1 MLTGPSSKKPAI
13 KTDKKEDHMRQ
24 FGIALLLLLC
34 IGLNTASAAVVSR
47 IAAVVNTDIIT
58 TYQLDQKLQEQL
70 AKQDT
75 QPSPAQLGALRQE
88 LLSRMIEETLV
99 QQRVKALR
107 LSVSDEEIETA
118 LLDVQQKNQLTREE
132 LEDAVTLQGMDF
144 QAYRDNLAEQ
154 ILRYKLIGEEVRSQ
168 IDVPEREIVE
178 YYRAHLDDYRLAP
191 EVHLSAITF
200 PVSGKASEQ
209 ERQKIKSVVREA
221 LERLRNN
228 EDFDQV
234 VDSYNL
240 TYGATGSDMGNV
252 AYADLNPEFLA
263 AIESVADGGYSDPVE
278 MKEAIL
284 LFRINQR
291 QAGGLR
297 QFDDVKFDI
306 YQTIMDQKTD
316 ARIKEWTKSLKTKAY
331 IDIRL

>member
-1 MLTGPSSKKPAI
+1 
-13 KTDKKEDHMRQ
+13 MRQ

-70 AKQDT
+70 AKQDK

-154 ILRYKLIGEEVRSQ
+154 ILRYTLIGEEVRSQ
-168 IDVPEREIVE
+168 VDVPEREIVE

-200 PVSGKASEQ
+200 PVSLKASEQ

-234 VDSYNL
+234 VGSYNL

-263 AIESVADGGYSDPVE
+263 AIEAVADGGYSDPVE

-291 QAGGLR
+291 HAGGLR

>member
-1 MLTGPSSKKPAI
+1 
-13 KTDKKEDHMRQ
+13 MRQ

-70 AKQDT
+70 AKQEK

-132 LEDAVTLQGMDF
+132 LEDAVTLQGMEF

-168 IDVPEREIVE
+168 VDVPEREIVE

-200 PVSGKASEQ
+200 PVSGKASDQ

-234 VDSYNL
+234 VNSYNL

-263 AIESVADGGYSDPVE
+263 AIEAVVDGGYSDPVE

>member
-1 MLTGPSSKKPAI
+1 
-13 KTDKKEDHMRQ
+13 MRQ

-70 AKQDT
+70 AKQDK

-168 IDVPEREIVE
+168 VDVPEREIVE

-263 AIESVADGGYSDPVE
+263 AIEAVVDGGYSDPVE

>member
-168 IDVPEREIVE
+168 VDVPEREIVE

-263 AIESVADGGYSDPVE
+263 AIEAVADGGYSDPVE

>member
-1 MLTGPSSKKPAI
+1 
-13 KTDKKEDHMRQ
+13 MRP
-24 FGIALLLLLC
+24 FGIALLLLLS

-70 AKQDT
+70 AKQDK

-99 QQRVKALR
+99 QQRVKALN
-107 LSVSDEEIETA
+107 LSVSEDEIETA
-118 LLDVQQKNQLTREE
+118 LLDVQEKNQLTREE
-132 LEDAVTLQGMDF
+132 LEDAVTVQGMDF
-144 QAYRDNLAEQ
+144 QAYRENLAEQ

-168 IDVPEREIVE
+168 VDVPEREIVE

-200 PVSGKASEQ
+200 PVSLKASEQ
-209 ERQKIKSVVREA
+209 ERQKINSVAREA

-263 AIESVADGGYSDPVE
+263 AIEAVADGGYSDPVE
-278 MKEAIL
+278 MKEAVL
-284 LFRINQR
+284 VFRINQR
-291 QAGGLR
+291 LAGGLR
-297 QFDDVKFDI
+297 QFDEVKFDI

>member
-1 MLTGPSSKKPAI
+1 
-13 KTDKKEDHMRQ
+13 MRL
-24 FGIALLLLLC
+24 FGMALLLLLS

-47 IAAVVNTDIIT
+47 IAAVVNKDIIT

-70 AKQDT
+70 AKRDK

-99 QQRVKALR
+99 QQRVKELR
-107 LSVSDEEIETA
+107 LSVSEEEIETA
-118 LLDVQQKNQLTREE
+118 LLDVQKKNQLTREE
-132 LEDAVTLQGMDF
+132 LEDAVTVQGMDF
-144 QAYRDNLAEQ
+144 QAYRDNLSQQ

-168 IDVPEREIVE
+168 VDVPEREVVE

-191 EVHLSAITF
+191 EVHLSAVTF
-200 PVSGKASEQ
+200 PVSDKASEQ
-209 ERQKIKSVVREA
+209 ERQKINSMAREA

-252 AYADLNPEFLA
+252 AYGDLNPEFVA
-263 AIESVADGGYSDPVE
+263 AIEGIADGGYSDPVE
-278 MKEAIL
+278 MKGAVHL
-284 LFRINQR
+284 LRVEER
-291 QAGGLR
+291 LAGGLR
-297 QFDDVKFDI
+297 QFDEVKFDI

-316 ARIKEWTKSLKTKAY
+316 ARIKEWTKALKTKAF

>member
-1 MLTGPSSKKPAI
+1 MLTGLSSKKPAI

-70 AKQDT
+70 AKQDK

-168 IDVPEREIVE
+168 VDVPEREIVE

-200 PVSGKASEQ
+200 PVSEKASEQ

-263 AIESVADGGYSDPVE
+263 AIEAVADGGYSDPVE

>member
-1 MLTGPSSKKPAI
+1 
-13 KTDKKEDHMRQ
+13 MRQ
-24 FGIALLLLLC
+24 LGLALLLLLV
-34 IGLNTASAAVVSR
+34 IGLNTVSAAVVSR
-47 IAAVVNTDIIT
+47 IAAVVNRDIIT

-70 AKQDT
+70 AKRDT

-99 QQRVKALR
+99 QQRVKELR
-107 LSVSDEEIETA
+107 LTVSEDEIETA

-144 QAYRDNLAEQ
+144 QAYRDNLSQQ
-154 ILRYKLIGEEVRSQ
+154 ILRYKLIGEEVRRQ
-168 IDVPEREIVE
+168 VDVPEREIVE

-191 EVHLSAITF
+191 EINLGAMTF
-200 PVSGKASEQ
+200 PVPAKASAQ
-209 ERQKIKSVVREA
+209 ERQKIMSIARDA

-234 VDSYNL
+234 ADSYNP
-240 TYGATGSDMGNV
+240 TYGATGFDMGSV
-252 AYADLNPEFLA
+252 AYADLNPEFTA
-263 AIESVADGGYSDPVE
+263 AIDGVADGGFSEPVE
-278 MKEAIL
+278 TNGTVY
-284 LFRINQR
+284 LFWVKQR
-291 QAGGLR
+291 VPGSLR

-306 YQTIMDQKTD
+306 YQTILDQKTD
-316 ARIKEWTKSLKTKAY
+316 ARIKEWTKSLKTKAF